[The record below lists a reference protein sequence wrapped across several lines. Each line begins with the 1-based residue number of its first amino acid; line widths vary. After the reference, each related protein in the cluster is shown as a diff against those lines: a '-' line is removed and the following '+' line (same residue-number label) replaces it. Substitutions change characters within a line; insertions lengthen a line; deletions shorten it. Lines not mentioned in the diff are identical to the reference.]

1 MAIPTI
7 AWLIENR
14 LTPKHTEAETSRVWD
29 DILHDYFKSA
39 EGYSTGP
46 EMQFGSGRADLF
58 TAHIVL
64 EGRAQE
70 KKFLIVE
77 CKHPGDESQGGL
89 WRTGTQQLQNYLRR
103 IPTSRHR
110 KFGAVAVGKTV
121 RFYEWVNG
129 ALVDFENDGPIYYL
143 DRQCQ
148 DVTRV
153 LGDIKSTT

>member
-70 KKFLIVE
+70 RKFLIVE
-77 CKHPGDESQGGL
+77 CKHPGDETQPNV
-89 WRTGTQQLQNYLRR
+89 WTTGVRQLRNYLET

-110 KFGAVAVGKTV
+110 KFGAIAVGKTV
-121 RFYEWVNG
+121 RFYEWVDRT
-129 ALVDFENDGPIYYL
+129 LVDFDNNGSIYYI

-153 LGDIKSTT
+153 LEVIKSTT